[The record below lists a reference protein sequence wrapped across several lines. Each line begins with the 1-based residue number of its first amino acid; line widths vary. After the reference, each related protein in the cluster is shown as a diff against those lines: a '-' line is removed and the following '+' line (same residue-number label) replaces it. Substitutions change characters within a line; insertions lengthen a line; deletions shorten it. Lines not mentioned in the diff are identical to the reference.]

1 VSLRD
6 LLVLY
11 GVVGLGCAIAAFRR
25 SPGAGGRGLG
35 SAVATFFVWPLWA
48 PFVLGSPPP
57 RPHPPGS
64 DGGVSR
70 RIERALAEAVD
81 SVAGTPMSEV
91 FPARAAAGIAEQV
104 KKVAAH
110 LDELSALTART
121 GFDARASADHLR
133 ELESQGASDRT
144 LATARLQHDSL
155 TRLQQL
161 RAADAQALEE
171 LADLLEALRAQLLLA
186 RYSGS
191 SAESAGAIVSEVWA
205 RLEGLG
211 AAFDVGPTTT
221 S

>member
-1 VSLRD
+1 MSLRD
-6 LLVLY
+6 LLLLY
-11 GVVGLGCAIAAFRR
+11 GVVGLGCAVAVLRR
-25 SPGAGGRGLG
+25 SPAPGGRGLG

-48 PFVLGSPPP
+48 PFALGSPPP
-57 RPHPPGS
+57 RRPAPGA
-64 DGGVSR
+64 DGGVVR

-91 FPARAAAGIAEQV
+91 FPARAATRIGEQV

-110 LDELSALTART
+110 LEELTGLTARS

-133 ELESQGASDRT
+133 ELENQGASIRT
-144 LATARLQHDSL
+144 LATARLQHDGL
-155 TRLQQL
+155 GRLQQL

-191 SAESAGAIVSEVWA
+191 SADSAGAIVSEVWA

-211 AAFDVGPTTT
+211 VAFDIGLSTGP
-221 S
+221 